1 MTKSWGSKLF
11 KNISLV
17 TVVACLVVFVSCSVK
32 ESALMDAQMV
42 AEMNKPGVV
51 LIERINTTTVSV
63 AMPVLNVEKLQAKI
77 TSMIDNGEI
86 EYTDQAIMKAWLD
99 ELLSY
104 PEEYIHQS
112 GDVRTQEIQTGGTG
126 TGFIVT
132 PNGYIITNAHVAA
145 ADKEAMKSDIVNE
158 QLETLIE
165 AEVEAFIDSAE
176 KSNYIVTDAEINQL
190 KNISVNYYINH
201 MQLSNIETSLSAYMA
216 VTIPGVQTNSK
227 RYQCEVI
234 KIGEPAP
241 GKDVAIL
248 KMEGKNLPTVRL
260 GDDMSMKTGQ
270 NLYVIGY
277 PGAATF
283 NEYLASESWSESTFT
298 QGVMSARKPM
308 SGGWDSLQFDAAIAP
323 GNSGG
328 PLFNDNGDA
337 IGIVTFGSEE
347 NYSMVQ
353 GMNFAVPISIAKQF
367 LGEINVE
374 AEEGELTK
382 EYRDALALYRQGKY
396 KKALEKFRDIYEVNP
411 GYPYV
416 QGYISECRNA
426 INK

>member
-1 MTKSWGSKLF
+1 MIKSWGSKLF

-176 KSNYIVTDAEINQL
+176 KSNYIVTDAEINQT
-190 KNISVNYYINH
+190 
-201 MQLSNIETSLSAYMA
+201 Q
-216 VTIPGVQTNSK
+216 
-227 RYQCEVI
+227 
-234 KIGEPAP
+234 
-241 GKDVAIL
+241 
-248 KMEGKNLPTVRL
+248 
-260 GDDMSMKTGQ
+260 
-270 NLYVIGY
+270 
-277 PGAATF
+277 
-283 NEYLASESWSESTFT
+283 EYF
-298 QGVMSARKPM
+298 
-308 SGGWDSLQFDAAIAP
+308 
-323 GNSGG
+323 
-328 PLFNDNGDA
+328 
-337 IGIVTFGSEE
+337 
-347 NYSMVQ
+347 
-353 GMNFAVPISIAKQF
+353 
-367 LGEINVE
+367 
-374 AEEGELTK
+374 
-382 EYRDALALYRQGKY
+382 
-396 KKALEKFRDIYEVNP
+396 
-411 GYPYV
+411 
-416 QGYISECRNA
+416 C
-426 INK
+426 